1 MANFAAA
8 PTPPFPLTDEEIDE
22 LLAHPYWA
30 PLGDELDR
38 LIDKIPSERPS
49 CERTTILTWIYQQQ
63 GVITFLELS
72 DRITGIENV
81 TLRKKQLRAT
91 LRGLEKLRLINIV
104 NFQETEDAA
113 VPEEEGVIGRTSLIS
128 LTWAGMVWMRRA
140 WQARARLGDERNIA
154 RVHQIMVDEED
165 DGKANEPFWVENLAS
180 TETDGP
186 AGRAKRI
193 ADAVPAITSVFDLA
207 AKNKRQ

>member
-1 MANFAAA
+1 MANLAAA
-8 PTPPFPLTDEEIDE
+8 PTPTFPLTDEEIDE

-38 LIDKIPSERPS
+38 LIDKIPAERPS

-104 NFQETEDAA
+104 NFPETEDAA

-154 RVHQIMVDEED
+154 RVHQIMVEEED

-180 TETDGP
+180 TEEGP

-193 ADAVPAITSVFDLA
+193 ADAVPAISSVFDLA
-207 AKNKRQ
+207 ANNKRR

>member
-1 MANFAAA
+1 MANSAAA
-8 PTPPFPLTDEEIDE
+8 ASTPPFELTDEEMDE

-30 PLGDELDR
+30 PLGDALDR
-38 LIDKIPSERPS
+38 LIEKIPTSRPS
-49 CERTTILTWIYQQQ
+49 CERTTMLTWIYQQQ
-63 GVITFLELS
+63 GAMTFLELS
-72 DRITGIENV
+72 DRITGESV
-81 TLRKKQLRAT
+81 TLRKKHLRAS

-104 NFQETEDAA
+104 NFPETEDAA
-113 VPEEEGVIGRTSLIS
+113 VPEEEGVIGRTSLLS

-140 WQARARLGDERNIA
+140 WQARARLADERSIV
-154 RVHQIMVDEED
+154 RVHQIMVEEED

-180 TETDGP
+180 TETEGT

-207 AKNKRQ
+207 AKNKRR